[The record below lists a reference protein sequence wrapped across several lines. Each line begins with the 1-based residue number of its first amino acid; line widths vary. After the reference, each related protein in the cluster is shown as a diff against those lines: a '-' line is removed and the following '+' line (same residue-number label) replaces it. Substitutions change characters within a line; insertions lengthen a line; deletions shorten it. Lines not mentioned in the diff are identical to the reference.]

1 MRVLGIDPGIA
12 TVGFGFI
19 DQIGHRLVPV
29 QYGCIRTRADAP
41 AEERLRIIYDSVCSL
56 MDKYRPDAVA
66 VEILYFKKNV
76 TNAFTVGQA
85 RGVMLL
91 AAAQRG
97 IPVGEY
103 TPMQVKQAVAG
114 YGGAEK
120 KQMQEMVRILLK
132 LPAVPEPDDVAD
144 ALAVAVCHAH
154 TASVMFRLNGGTAR

>member
-19 DQIGHRLVPV
+19 DQVGHRLVPV
-29 QYGCIRTRADAP
+29 QYGCIRTKADTP
-41 AEERLRIIYDSVCSL
+41 AGERLRLIYDSVCDL
-56 MDKYRPDAVA
+56 MDQYRPDSVA

-76 TNAFTVGQA
+76 TNAFSVGQA

-120 KQMQEMVRILLK
+120 RQRQEMVRMLLK

-154 TASVMFRLNGGTAR
+154 TASVMFRLNGGTAQ

>member
-12 TVGFGFI
+12 TVGIGFI
-19 DQIGHRLVPV
+19 DQVGHRLVPV
-29 QYGCIRTRADAP
+29 QYGCIRTKADTP
-41 AEERLRIIYDSVCSL
+41 AGERLRLIYDSVCDL
-56 MDKYRPDAVA
+56 MDQYRPDSVA

-76 TNAFTVGQA
+76 TNAFSVGQA

-120 KQMQEMVRILLK
+120 RQMQEMIRMLLK

-154 TASVMFRLNGGTAR
+154 TAAVTMRLNGGTAR